1 MMEKL
6 TMEDRV
12 ALLLGRAVFQAEG
25 LAVQL
30 DEAKE
35 KIAELEA
42 KIGSEENGRVE
53 APIRVEG

>member
-1 MMEKL
+1 
-6 TMEDRV
+6 MEDRI

-25 LAVQL
+25 LAIQL

-35 KIAELEA
+35 RIAELEA